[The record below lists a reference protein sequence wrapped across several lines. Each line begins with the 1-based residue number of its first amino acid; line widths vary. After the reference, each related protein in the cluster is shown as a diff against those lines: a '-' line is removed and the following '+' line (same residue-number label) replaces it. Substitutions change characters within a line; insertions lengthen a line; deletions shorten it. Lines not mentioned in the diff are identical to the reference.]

1 MTNFFKDLKVI
12 ELASVL
18 AGPSAGMFFAELGA
32 QVVKVEN
39 KRAGGDAVRAWRL
52 PGETKQGP
60 SAYFC
65 AVNYGKTYLPLDLKD
80 PADRAHLVRLIADAD
95 IVLSNY
101 REETARKLGLL
112 YTDIAEVNPRVIHIG
127 LDGFS
132 GSDKAAYDVV
142 LQAETG
148 WISMTGTDA
157 DHPAKLPVALID
169 ILAGHQ
175 MKEAAL
181 LALISRERTGE
192 GADIRVSLEKS
203 SLAALANQATNY
215 LMCSHV
221 AAPIGTLHPNIAPY
235 GDSFITADGK
245 RTVTAVGSDD
255 QFKKLC
261 TVLGLKDVASD
272 PRFRTNTDRT
282 ENREALSALLAA
294 AFLRA
299 DAAHWDSALSAAGVP
314 CGTVRRLDEVLESD
328 VAKDMRLEDEI
339 EGRKAVRLSGL
350 GFSVNFLGP
359 S

>member
-1 MTNFFKDLKVI
+1 MRNFFKDLKII

-32 QVVKVEN
+32 EVVKVEN
-39 KRAGGDAVRAWRL
+39 KRTGGDAVRGWRL
-52 PGETKQGP
+52 PDETKSGP

-65 AVNYGKTYLPLDLKD
+65 AVNFGKTYLPLDLKD
-80 PADRAHLVRLIADAD
+80 PADREHLNRLLTDAD

-101 REETARKLGLL
+101 REETARKLGLRYADL
-112 YTDIAEVNPRVIHIG
+112 TEVNPHVIHIG

-148 WISMTGTDA
+148 WISMTGADA

-181 LALISRERTGE
+181 LALISRERTGK

-215 LMCSHV
+215 LMCGHV
-221 AAPIGTLHPNIAPY
+221 AKPIGTLHPNIAPY
-235 GDSFITADGK
+235 GDSFITADGR
-245 RTVTAVGSDD
+245 RTVTAVGSDA
-255 QFKKLC
+255 QFEKLC
-261 TVLGLKDVASD
+261 TVLGIKDAASD
-272 PRFRTNTDRT
+272 PRFGTNTDRT
-282 ENREALSALLAA
+282 KNREALTAILAP

-299 DAAHWDSALSAAGVP
+299 DAAHWDSAMSAAGVP

-328 VAKDMRLEDEI
+328 AAREMRLEDEI
-339 EGRKAVRLSGL
+339 EGRKASRLSGI
-350 GFSVNFLGP
+350 GFSVNSLGP